1 MFRWALLFDALNRA
15 QGGATDESSA
25 IEALGHSPLLVKG
38 AAFNF
43 KVTYAEDIA
52 MAEALM
58 RSRQLEKVIT

>member
-1 MFRWALLFDALNRA
+1 LLFDALTRA

-25 IEALGHSPLLVKG
+25 IEALGLSPLLVKG

-58 RSRQLEKVIT
+58 RSRQLEKVMS